1 MTPLSMTRPASGMTP
16 SVSDRHRGGPY
27 GGVVSAGRFTLDPSI
42 KALLKDLGVSPTR
55 VLRRAQLPADLFG
68 RGPVELP
75 LQEYFRLWEALDA
88 ESGDPDLAVAIGRS
102 ISVEMFNPPLFAAL
116 CSPDLRTAAERVAT
130 HKPLIG
136 PLKLRIDNDDEG
148 LTISFRWPSDTPPPH
163 LLAAAETVFWV
174 ALARIATRHDVR
186 AVRATDPWLPAEHAG
201 LDDYLGVEVHR
212 GQTHAITFAPADASR
227 PFLTENEQLWRFFA
241 PELRRRLSDLQATA
255 GVAERVRAA
264 LHETLPAGGSSMT
277 AVTSHL
283 AVSNRTLQRQL
294 KLEGTS
300 FQEILATTREDL
312 ARHYLGNSTM
322 RTAEIAYLLGYD
334 DTNSFYR
341 AFRTWTGT
349 TPDAARTATV
359 ARG

>member
-1 MTPLSMTRPASGMTP
+1 MAP
-16 SVSDRHRGGPY
+16 SVGDRPVGGRYAP
-27 GGVVSAGRFTLDPSI
+27 VVSTGRFTLDPSI
-42 KALLKDLGVSPTR
+42 KALLKDLGVSSTR

-68 RGPVELP
+68 RGPVDLP
-75 LQEYFRLWEALDA
+75 LEEYFRLWEALDA

-102 ISVEMFNPPLFAAL
+102 ISVEMFNPPIFAAL
-116 CSPDLRTAAERVAT
+116 CSPDLRTAAERIALY
-130 HKPLIG
+130 KPLIG
-136 PLKLRIDNDDEG
+136 PLHLRLDNGDEG
-148 LTISFRWPSDTPPPH
+148 LTISFRWPPDTPPPPQ
-163 LLAAAETVFWV
+163 LAAAEMVFWV

-186 AVRATDPWLPAEHAG
+186 PVRAVDPWLPAEHAG
-201 LDDYLGVEVHR
+201 LDDYLGVEVHK
-212 GQTHAITFAPADASR
+212 GQTHAITFAPADANR

-255 GVAERVRAA
+255 SVAERVRAA

-277 AVTSHL
+277 AVTRHL

-294 KLEGTS
+294 QLEGTS
-300 FQEILATTREDL
+300 FQEILATTRENL

-322 RTAEIAYLLGYD
+322 RIAEIAYLLGYD

-349 TPDAARTATV
+349 TPDALRTAAV
-359 ARG
+359 AGV

>member
-1 MTPLSMTRPASGMTP
+1 MAP
-16 SVSDRHRGGPY
+16 SVGDRHAGGRYAP
-27 GGVVSAGRFTLDPSI
+27 VVSTGRFTLDPSI
-42 KALLKDLGVSPTR
+42 KALLKDLGVSSTR

-68 RGPVELP
+68 RGPVDLP
-75 LQEYFRLWEALDA
+75 PEEYFRLWEALDA
-88 ESGDPDLAVAIGRS
+88 ESGDPDLAVTIGRS
-102 ISVEMFNPPLFAAL
+102 ISVEMFHPPVFAAL
-116 CSPDLRTAAERVAT
+116 CSPDLRTAAERIAT
-130 HKPLIG
+130 YKPLIG
-136 PLKLRIDNDDEG
+136 PLHLRLDNDDEG
-148 LTISFRWPSDTPPPH
+148 LTISFRWPPGTPPPP
-163 LLAAAETVFWV
+163 LLAAAEMVFWP

-186 AVRATDPWLPAEHAG
+186 PVRAVDPWLPAEHAG
-201 LDDYLGVEVHR
+201 LDDYLGVAVHK
-212 GQTHAITFAPADASR
+212 GQTHAITFAPADANR

-255 GVAERVRAA
+255 SVAERVRAA

-277 AVTSHL
+277 AVTRHL

-300 FQEILATTREDL
+300 FQEILATTRENL

-322 RTAEIAYLLGYD
+322 RIAEIAYLLGYD

-349 TPDAARTATV
+349 TPDALRTAAI
-359 ARG
+359 ARA

>member
-1 MTPLSMTRPASGMTP
+1 MAHSARDVAS
-16 SVSDRHRGGPY
+16 SVSDRAPAGLYPH
-27 GGVVSAGRFTLDPSI
+27 GVSTGRFTLDPSI

-75 LQEYFRLWEALDA
+75 PEEYFRLWEALDA

-102 ISVEMFNPPLFAAL
+102 ISVEMFTPPIFAAL
-116 CSPDLRTAAERVAT
+116 CSPDLRTAAQRIAT
-130 HKPLIG
+130 YKPLIG
-136 PLKLRIDNDDEG
+136 PLHLQLDNGDEG
-148 LTISFRWPSDTPPPH
+148 LTISFRWPPDMPPPP

-174 ALARIATRHDVR
+174 AMARIATRHDIR
-186 AVRATDPWLPAEHAG
+186 PVRATDPWIPAEHAG
-201 LDDYLGVEVHR
+201 LDEYLGVDVHN
-212 GQTHAITFAPADASR
+212 GPAHAITFAPADADR

-241 PELRRRLSDLQATA
+241 PELRKRLSDLQATA
-255 GVAERVRAA
+255 SIAERVRAA
-264 LHETLPAGGSSMT
+264 LHETLPAGGSSMA
-277 AVTSHL
+277 AVTRHL

-312 ARHYLGNSTM
+312 ARHYLGNSTI
-322 RTAEIAYLLGYD
+322 RTPEIAYLLGYD

-349 TPDAARTATV
+349 TPDAIRTA
-359 ARG
+359 ALAGA